1 MAGFVWFCIGAALG
15 ADIVMFIVINKF
27 EEKSDFKKKSGK
39 GQVKDEEKK
48 KARGPPAIGGW

>member
-1 MAGFVWFCIGAALG
+1 MAGFVWFCIGAVLG

-39 GQVKDEEKK
+39 GQVEDKEEKK
-48 KARGPPAIGGW
+48 ARSPPAIRA